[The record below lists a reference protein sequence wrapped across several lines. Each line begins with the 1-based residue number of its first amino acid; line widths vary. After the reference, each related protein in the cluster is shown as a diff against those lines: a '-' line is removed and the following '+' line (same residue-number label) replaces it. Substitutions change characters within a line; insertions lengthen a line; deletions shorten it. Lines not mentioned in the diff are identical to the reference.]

1 MDKISIIAEA
11 GVNHNGDLEKA
22 LLLIE
27 TAAHAGADYVKFQ
40 TFCSEELVS
49 ASADLAD
56 YQKRNMGDSVSQLE
70 MLKKLEIPLEWYP
83 QLIQHCHDL
92 GIKFLSTGFDRD
104 SVQFLLQF
112 NPDFIKIP
120 SGEVT
125 NFDFLQFVGSCGKR
139 VVLSTGMSTMEEV
152 KAAVR
157 VLIESGMS
165 ISDLVILHCHT
176 EYPTEFSDVNLLA
189 MRAIADE
196 LGVEVGYSD
205 HTNGIEVSIA
215 AVALGAVLIEKHFT
229 LDKGLEGPDHKASL
243 DPNELNQLV
252 TSIRNVSAA
261 ISGTGVK
268 EPTAVERK
276 NILIARRS
284 LFAKRNLSS
293 GDIVSKEDLTA
304 LRPGSGISPM
314 SWNRVV
320 GKKCKRNIQ
329 VGEMLNFDDFE

>member
-1 MDKISIIAEA
+1 
-11 GVNHNGDLEKA
+11 
-22 LLLIE
+22 
-27 TAAHAGADYVKFQ
+27 
-40 TFCSEELVS
+40 
-49 ASADLAD
+49 
-56 YQKRNMGDSVSQLE
+56 
-70 MLKKLEIPLEWYP
+70 
-83 QLIQHCHDL
+83 
-92 GIKFLSTGFDRD
+92 
-104 SVQFLLQF
+104 
-112 NPDFIKIP
+112 
-120 SGEVT
+120 
-125 NFDFLQFVGSCGKR
+125 
-139 VVLSTGMSTMEEV
+139 
-152 KAAVR
+152 
-157 VLIESGMS
+157 
-165 ISDLVILHCHT
+165 
-176 EYPTEFSDVNLLA
+176 

-252 TSIRNVSAA
+252 SSIRNVSAA

-329 VGEMLNFDDFE
+329 LGEMLNFDDFE

>member
-22 LLLIE
+22 LQLIE

-40 TFCSEELVS
+40 TFRSEELVS

-83 QLIQHCHDL
+83 QLIQHCNDK

-120 SGEVT
+120 SGELT
-125 NFDFLQFVGSCGKR
+125 NFDFLQFVGSSGKR

-152 KAAVR
+152 KAAVN

-243 DPNELNQLV
+243 DPNEFNQLV
-252 TSIRNVSAA
+252 SSIKNVSAA

-268 EPTAVERK
+268 EPTAVEKK

-284 LFAKRNLSS
+284 LFAKRNLLS

-314 SWNRVV
+314 SWNTVV

-329 VGEMLNFDDFE
+329 VGEILNFDDFE